1 MAVMG
6 NDEETKRMRMESIH
20 QGYSFDQVQGNCGF
34 PLLKAKEI
42 LTTPVP
48 TEEELEILR
57 TQVDPNRY
65 IIGR

>member
-1 MAVMG
+1 MG
-6 NDEETKRMRMESIH
+6 NDEEIKRRRMESIH
-20 QGYSFDQVQGNCGF
+20 QGNTFDPVRANCGF

-42 LTTPVP
+42 LTAPVP
-48 TEEELEILR
+48 TEEELEILC